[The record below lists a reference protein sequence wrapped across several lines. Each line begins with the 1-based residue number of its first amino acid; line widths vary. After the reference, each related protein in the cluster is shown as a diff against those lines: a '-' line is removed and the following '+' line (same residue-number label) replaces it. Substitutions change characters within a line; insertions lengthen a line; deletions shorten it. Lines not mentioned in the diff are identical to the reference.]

1 MVREQAQF
9 EASKLELK
17 QKSMQSLPM
26 VSKEENIANLRKM
39 LKEKKQKEEK
49 TETMSSI
56 LLQLRKFE
64 AEQRKEDL

>member
-1 MVREQAQF
+1 MVREQAQL
-9 EASKLELK
+9 EASKLEMK
-17 QKSMQSLPM
+17 QKNMQSLPM

-64 AEQRKEDL
+64 AE